1 MDLTMTAWAG
11 IIKKFTSLLTEQ
23 QFGLCEASSP
33 HMIMLSPP
41 GDNGVRQVHLF
52 LDRIL

>member
-23 QFGLCEASSP
+23 YSYFYWA
-33 HMIMLSPP
+33 
-41 GDNGVRQVHLF
+41 V
-52 LDRIL
+52 